1 MDAWSLRGATDEMR
15 KKAAGLKARR
25 YIYTLRHLVTKLRLA
40 AGWATSNVTWPSFCG
55 SGLVAA
61 RDFAFYYVYFEGG
74 AAGGGPRRQ
83 IESVSGA
90 EL

>member
-1 MDAWSLRGATDEMR
+1 VSLDERWRRAEESCRAKGPGATFTPEGT
-15 KKAAGLKARR
+15 AC
-25 YIYTLRHLVTKLRLA
+25 VTIEVTRL
-40 AGWATSNVTWPSFCG
+40 SFCG

-74 AAGGGPRRQ
+74 ASGGGPRLQ